1 MLEDEDL
8 ESELTGD
15 LTTHLRPLRTIQL
28 VSGFVRYANNLID
41 TDQWL
46 ALGPYLSACVQ
57 IKMIKLL
64 RTASE
69 LHLSSYILK

>member
-15 LTTHLRPLRTIQL
+15 LNTHLRPLRTIQL

-41 TDQWL
+41 TDQ
-46 ALGPYLSACVQ
+46 
-57 IKMIKLL
+57 
-64 RTASE
+64 
-69 LHLSSYILK
+69 